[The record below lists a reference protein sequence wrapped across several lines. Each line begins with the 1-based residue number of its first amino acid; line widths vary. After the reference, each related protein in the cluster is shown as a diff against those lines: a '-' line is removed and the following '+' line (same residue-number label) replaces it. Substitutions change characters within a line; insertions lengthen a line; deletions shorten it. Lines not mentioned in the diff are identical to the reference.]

1 MTPRRLQNA
10 LRDCKAAGDWQQA
23 LVWLRE
29 GREVQA
35 DLITHNLAL
44 GACEKAMVWPFALH
58 LLWNVLSEADI
69 VSFTS
74 TMNAAGRASEWQ
86 RAMALLVDLE
96 TRSMQPNLLSLN
108 TCISAASRA
117 SEWQHALGMLE
128 AD

>member
-1 MTPRRLQNA
+1 MTARSLQNA
-10 LRDCKAAGDWQQA
+10 VRDCKAAGDWQQA
-23 LVWLRE
+23 LVWLRQC
-29 GREVQA
+29 GVQV
-35 DLITHNLAL
+35 DLITYNLAL
-44 GACEKAMVWPFALH
+44 GACEKAMMWPVALH
-58 LLWNVLSEADI
+58 LLWNVAEADI

-96 TRSMQPNLLSLN
+96 MRSMRPNLLSLN

-117 SEWQHALGMLE
+117 SEWQHALRMLE